1 MHWKR
6 FDNKVVVAAAV
17 GAVADIRISLP
28 HRSSQKENIT
38 ANWWARFSY
47 DALLLWAAPSPP
59 PFSPC
64 GGGGIVIRKLFR
76 DFFLSLF
83 LWESVRVRAKEESP
97 TPIQNSFIRRSPW
110 GRTPFRISAAATDR
124 FRRLNSCDTICVK
137 TWHRRV

>member
-76 DFFLSLF
+76 DFFFFSSFYGRASEYVRKKNRPPPSKIPLS
-83 LWESVRVRAKEESP
+83 V
-97 TPIQNSFIRRSPW
+97 
-110 GRTPFRISAAATDR
+110 DR
-124 FRRLNSCDTICVK
+124 PGGVRRLGY
-137 TWHRRV
+137 RRRRQIVSAVLIPAIQYV